1 MNNFEAITLFKY
13 TNYVI
18 NKNLEGIT
26 DEEALK
32 MSDGGGNC
40 INWIMGHIVFTRD
53 SALETA
59 GIDKICSKEFEEL
72 YKTGTSLSEPSKAVK
87 IIKMVE
93 LINKS
98 QELLMKRFNEVDFR
112 NEDKKMEWFIG
123 IGFHEAYHAGQIGI
137 LRKILAK

>member
-1 MNNFEAITLFKY
+1 
-13 TNYVI
+13 
-18 NKNLEGIT
+18 
-26 DEEALK
+26 
-32 MSDGGGNC
+32 
-40 INWIMGHIVFTRD
+40 
-53 SALETA
+53 
-59 GIDKICSKEFEEL
+59 
-72 YKTGTSLSEPSKAVK
+72 
-87 IIKMVE
+87 MVE

>member
-1 MNNFEAITLFKY
+1 MNNFEVITLFKY
-13 TNYVI
+13 THYVI

-32 MSDGGGNC
+32 IPDGKGNC
-40 INWIMGHIVFTRD
+40 INWIMGHIVFNRD
-53 SALETA
+53 SAMETA
-59 GIDKICSKEFEEL
+59 GIDKLCTKEFEEL

-87 IIKMVE
+87 ISKMIE

-98 QELLMKRFNEVDFR
+98 QELLMKKFNEVDFC
-112 NEDKKMEWFIG
+112 NEEKKMEWFIG

-137 LRKILAK
+137 LRKISGK